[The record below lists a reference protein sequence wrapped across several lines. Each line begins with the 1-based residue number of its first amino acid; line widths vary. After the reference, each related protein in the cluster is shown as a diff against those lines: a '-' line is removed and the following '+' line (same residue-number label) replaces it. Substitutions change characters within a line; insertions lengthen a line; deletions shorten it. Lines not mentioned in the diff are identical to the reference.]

1 MSKQLP
7 LFDTQLAAWV
17 RELWD
22 RINSEKRREILTVLA
37 SMARASLTQTVDKA
51 KETDDECQ

>member
-7 LFDTQLAAWV
+7 LFDAHLPAWV

-22 RINSEKRREILTVLA
+22 RINSEKRREIRTVLA

>member
-7 LFDTQLAAWV
+7 LFDARLAAWV

-22 RINSEKRREILTVLA
+22 RIDSEKRREILTVLA
-37 SMARASLTQTVDKA
+37 NMARTSLTQTVDKA